1 MQVVERIDIE
11 QTLRIGRR
19 KSRMS
24 SGISGNDGRVLVL
37 DIGRHHAVEIQ
48 RPNSLIVADVSL
60 GILRESV
67 LPDVCFPKMS
77 SLIKR
82 KVI

>member
-11 QTLRIGRR
+11 QTLRVGRR
-19 KSRMS
+19 ESRMS
-24 SGISGNDGRVLVL
+24 SSISGNDRRVLVL

-48 RPNSLIVADVSL
+48 RPNSRIVASVAL
-60 GILRESV
+60 GSRGDRL

-77 SLIKR
+77 SFIKR